1 MLKDK
6 EYYDSLTHT
15 LLKEQPF
22 LNQTDLAYELV
33 LREILN
39 GQLSPG
45 EKIPQEQLAVLF
57 GMSRTPVRDALIR
70 LEEDRFLEKS
80 GRAGYQVS
88 RIRLKDYVDFCEF
101 RLMLEAKAA
110 YLAARNITGKHLEQ
124 LRENME
130 RFREAADGKE
140 LRSILLLDKEF
151 HDIIAQASDN
161 FYICEALGRYRSR
174 ELLNLQLSLKEESIR
189 FVLDKHQAIYDA
201 ICAHNEELAEKS
213 MTSHLKFYMKN
224 IYYVYD

>member
-110 YLAARNITGKHLEQ
+110 YLAARNITGKQLEQ

-130 RFREAADGKE
+130 RFREETAAFQSLPHSLADLNEKDMNTV
-140 LRSILLLDKEF
+140 ILKTFESLGINRPWEGDFDDFMSDKNNTLMF
-151 HDIIAQASDN
+151 
-161 FYICEALGRYRSR
+161 G
-174 ELLNLQLSLKEESIR
+174 
-189 FVLDKHQAIYDA
+189 
-201 ICAHNEELAEKS
+201 
-213 MTSHLKFYMKN
+213 
-224 IYYVYD
+224 

>member
-1 MLKDK
+1 MDEKKMLKDR
-6 EYYDSLTHT
+6 EYYERLTHT

-22 LNQTDLAYELV
+22 LNQTELACELV
-33 LREILN
+33 LQEILN

-70 LEEDRFLEKS
+70 LEEERFLEKN
-80 GRAGYQVS
+80 GGAGYQVS

-110 YLAARNITGKHLEQ
+110 YLAARYITEKQLEQ

-130 RFREAADGKE
+130 RFRKAAG
-140 LRSILLLDKEF
+140 
-151 HDIIAQASDN
+151 
-161 FYICEALGRYRSR
+161 GR
-174 ELLNLQLSLKEESIR
+174 EL
-189 FVLDKHQAIYDA
+189 
-201 ICAHNEELAEKS
+201 
-213 MTSHLKFYMKN
+213 
-224 IYYVYD
+224 